1 MSNPQAVLTDAD
13 NVVRVSRDLAYE
25 IAAVSAAILDARE
38 EKTRVAKKFNTD
50 IKALEKRQRTL
61 IDEIRSG
68 GDTQLAIKF
77 GSSVNTER
85 ALASTAPSDGDDDR
99 DEDVEDLSS
108 RVDDLEE
115 AQRADEEEALEALG
129 ATH

>member
-1 MSNPQAVLTDAD
+1 MAEPQAVLTDSE
-13 NVVRVSRDLAYE
+13 NIVRMSRDLAYE

-61 IDEIRSG
+61 IEEIRSG

-77 GSSVNTER
+77 GSSVSTER
-85 ALASTAPSDGDDDR
+85 AMATSAPTDGDDDR
-99 DEDVEDLSS
+99 
-108 RVDDLEE
+108 
-115 AQRADEEEALEALG
+115 EEEG
-129 ATH
+129 GDATDEGDA

>member
-1 MSNPQAVLTDAD
+1 MTQPYEVLTDSD
-13 NVVRVSRDLAYE
+13 RTVPVSRDLAYE

-38 EKTRVAKKFNTD
+38 EKTRIAKKLNTD

-61 IDEIRSG
+61 IEEIRSS
-68 GDTQLAIKF
+68 GDTQLVMKF

-85 ALASTAPSDGDDDR
+85 AMAASAPTDGEEDEGLDDSDLDDD
-99 DEDVEDLSS
+99 DPDKLESS
-108 RVDDLEE
+108 DDTDSDS
-115 AQRADEEEALEALG
+115 A